1 MIGNLLP
8 GNESDFNLA
17 EIINEGDDEDN
28 LYLAEYLQSELQQ
41 QIKESKQMVKQEKQY
56 KNYYDYG
63 RLTNNIFLIIFQN
76 QGIPKTA

>member
-28 LYLAEYLQSELQQ
+28 LYLAEYLQSEL
-41 QIKESKQMVKQEKQY
+41 
-56 KNYYDYG
+56 
-63 RLTNNIFLIIFQN
+63 
-76 QGIPKTA
+76 